1 MPMILVSRRLISYLS
16 LIYGFNEYL
25 RVWKKKNKGWEE
37 AYIHTDSE
45 GDQKHMKRPRYP
57 GRNVFSV
64 DEYVYFQNNPPGPW
78 KMYDPNYPSRNAPM
92 SGCIVITKN

>member
-1 MPMILVSRRLISYLS
+1 
-16 LIYGFNEYL
+16 
-25 RVWKKKNKGWEE
+25 
-37 AYIHTDSE
+37 
-45 GDQKHMKRPRYP
+45 MKRPRYP

-92 SGCIVITKN
+92 SGCTVITKN